1 MESNAVWLLDDKRM
15 NVVIRGFMD
24 LIQTLPDFQSYF
36 LIVRYQ
42 LFFVASFFNLK
53 RIIIYMY
60 LFIDV
65 WLIYPFVF
73 TSGVIQSDSIMF
85 FQIIFH

>member
-1 MESNAVWLLDDKRM
+1 MKSNAVWQLDEKRM

-36 LIVRYQ
+36 LIVQYQ
-42 LFFVASFFNLK
+42 LFVASFFNLK

-60 LFIDV
+60 FFIDV
-65 WLIYPFVF
+65 WLTYPFVF

-85 FQIIFH
+85 FQILFH